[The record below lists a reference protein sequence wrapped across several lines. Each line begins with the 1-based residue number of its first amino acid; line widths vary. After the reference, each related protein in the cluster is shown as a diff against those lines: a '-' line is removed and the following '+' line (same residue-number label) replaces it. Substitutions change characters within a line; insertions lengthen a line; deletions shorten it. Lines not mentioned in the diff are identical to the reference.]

1 MVGLE
6 NTIGQAFGFVFLKL
20 YIDYS
25 HSTSILLVRIGQ
37 NDLWGPLLAFHSM
50 NLGLKQSE
58 SDGITSARDHW
69 VQLGRI
75 SQESLPSSFREQL
88 LFPHD
93 NSLAL
98 KRFFVINF

>member
-37 NDLWGPLLAFHSM
+37 NDL
-50 NLGLKQSE
+50 
-58 SDGITSARDHW
+58 
-69 VQLGRI
+69 
-75 SQESLPSSFREQL
+75 
-88 LFPHD
+88 
-93 NSLAL
+93 
-98 KRFFVINF
+98 